1 MPKEPRHHY
10 IPIFYLER
18 WASND
23 GQLTEFCRRYKGVEA
38 RPTHPRGTGYVRGLY
53 RLPDAPS
60 GEEYIIETDLM
71 SDIDSWASRAL
82 DRMMTEGRDP
92 GKLHRRMALG
102 WCQFLYSLIVRN
114 PEHLARIKEKLQTL
128 DSLEVLES
136 IRSDYPNL
144 RRPEDPEK
152 FDEYKAAFKLNPID
166 VPETRV
172 LPVLLKSKRVISV
185 LASFQWRTA
194 TVNSARYPLLTSDR
208 PIIMSNGLGRP
219 DAHIVLPISPRR
231 LFIATKDEQTFQD
244 IASTSVDVL
253 ARTVNNQVAQQAYT
267 YVYGVDDKQLRFV
280 ANRLG
285 KRVWSSPLG

>member
-1 MPKEPRHHY
+1 MPREPRHHY
-10 IPIFYLER
+10 IPIFYLEQWTR
-18 WASND
+18 KD

-53 RLPDAPS
+53 RLPDAAP
-60 GEEYIIETDLM
+60 GEEYVIETDLM
-71 SDIDSWASRAL
+71 SDIDTWASRAL
-82 DRMMTEGRDP
+82 DRMMVDGKDP

-128 DSLEVLES
+128 DALEVLEN
-136 IRSDYPNL
+136 IRNDYLNMRGPA
-144 RRPEDPEK
+144 DPMT

-194 TVNSARYPLLTSDR
+194 TVNSARYSLLTSDR

-231 LFIATKDEQTFQD
+231 LFIATRDEQTFHD
-244 IASTSVDVL
+244 IISVSMDEL
-253 ARTVNNQVAQQAYT
+253 AQTVNNQVAQQAYT
-267 YVYGVDDKQLRFV
+267 YD
-280 ANRLG
+280 
-285 KRVWSSPLG
+285 